1 MSSDVVNDAFSAIN
15 ERIQKEKE
23 QNEREEEKET
33 RRLLEEILKVMKTL
47 QK

>member
-1 MSSDVVNDAFSAIN
+1 MMPFLTIN

-23 QNEREEEKET
+23 ENEKEEEKET
-33 RRLLEEILKVMKTL
+33 RRMLEEVLKLIKTL

>member
-1 MSSDVVNDAFSAIN
+1 MSSDVVNDAFLTIN

-23 QNEREEEKET
+23 ENEKEEEKET
-33 RRLLEEILKVMKTL
+33 RRMLEEVLKLIKTL